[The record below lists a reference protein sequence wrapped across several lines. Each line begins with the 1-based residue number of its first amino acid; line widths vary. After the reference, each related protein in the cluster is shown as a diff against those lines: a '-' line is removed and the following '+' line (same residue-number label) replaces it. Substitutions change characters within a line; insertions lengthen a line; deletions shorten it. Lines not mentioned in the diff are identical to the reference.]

1 MFVYNFSL
9 CSIYSSKTFPILS
22 TCQFK
27 YLQRLLSN
35 PCQDFVPS
43 HRRKFIIGSFKIESA
58 LEKGK
63 SCARPP
69 PKFIF
74 ETEFQS
80 KKKRGKSWTSFA
92 KKGEK
97 KTSFLWTSFS
107 IFFLFV
113 CQAEDDIPYV
123 WSFYFIIKW
132 SWSWEIIASLS
143 CIF

>member
-74 ETEFQS
+74 ETEFKS
-80 KKKRGKSWTSFA
+80 KKNGENLELVLQ

-97 KTSFLWTSFS
+97 KN
-107 IFFLFV
+107 
-113 CQAEDDIPYV
+113 
-123 WSFYFIIKW
+123 
-132 SWSWEIIASLS
+132 
-143 CIF
+143 

>member
-80 KKKRGKSWTSFA
+80 KKNGENLELVLQKKRR
-92 KKGEK
+92 EK
-97 KTSFLWTSFS
+97 KLVFFEQVFPFS
-107 IFFLFV
+107 FFLCVRQRMTSRMF
-113 CQAEDDIPYV
+113 DHSI
-123 WSFYFIIKW
+123 
-132 SWSWEIIASLS
+132 L
-143 CIF
+143 